1 MEEWGNA
8 SWPVILSG
16 LEKEDRPLEEL
27 KLQLEKQ
34 GMRDFQQEHQGESFQ
49 GIMVWDDV
57 RYLGE
62 WEDGQCS

>member
-8 SWPVILSG
+8 SWPVTLSG

-34 GMRDFQQEHQGESFQ
+34 GMRDFQQEHQG
-49 GIMVWDDV
+49 
-57 RYLGE
+57 
-62 WEDGQCS
+62 